1 MKENFNAGLEDV
13 KVVTTK
19 KSSNMK
25 ENFKL
30 GRTLLIITA
39 IAGILLGFANDL
51 TKDAILENSKINK
64 EDLKA
69 VLPQAEAIKDID
81 FTETETVKEVYEAV
95 NGNEVVGHVLKVTSK
110 GFHGAIDFV
119 IAISKEDKVSGIRVL
134 SHGETPGLGAKITE
148 EKFTT
153 RFTNKP
159 IAEDLEAVKIT
170 PSADNEVEAI
180 SGATTSSKATVSAV
194 NDAIRFYKENIK
206 GEEVAPKEETDV
218 DTAATGS

>member
-1 MKENFNAGLEDV
+1 
-13 KVVTTK
+13 
-19 KSSNMK
+19 MK

-30 GRTLLIITA
+30 GITLLIITA
-39 IAGILLGFANDL
+39 ITGVIIGFANNL

-69 VLPQAEAIKDID
+69 ILPQAESIQDIE

-95 NGNEVVGHVLKVTSK
+95 NGGEVVGHVLKVTTK
-110 GFHGAIDFV
+110 GFHGPVDFAIG
-119 IAISKEDKVSGIRVL
+119 ISVDEKVSGIKVL
-134 SHGETPGLGAKITE
+134 SHSETPGLGAKIEE

-153 RFTNKP
+153 RFSDKG
-159 IAEDLEAVKIT
+159 ISEDLEAVKVT
-170 PSADNEVEAI
+170 PNKDNEVEAI

-206 GEEVAPKEETDV
+206 GEEVAPKEDTDV
-218 DTAATGS
+218 DTAATAS